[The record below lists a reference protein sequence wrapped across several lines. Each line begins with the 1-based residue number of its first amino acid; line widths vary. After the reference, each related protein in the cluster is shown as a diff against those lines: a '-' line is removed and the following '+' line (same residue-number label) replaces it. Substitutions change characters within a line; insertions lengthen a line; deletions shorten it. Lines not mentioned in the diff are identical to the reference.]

1 MEDRNQRPSEV
12 SNLPTITLVVLIA
25 FVISLLFISYK
36 YIIDG
41 PTSDINSLIQEN
53 TEAAGKKE
61 ADPEVKNEVADTKAK
76 EEAEEKEDK
85 LKEEAEKK
93 KAEEKAAKEKEDKE
107 NTDAKPTEEVA
118 SKGGSMEIT
127 HTIKDGETFTAI
139 AKRYGLSRSQMEA
152 LNPDLDPD
160 NMGSGKKLNVKIR
173 AKHTVGPG
181 DILSVV
187 AKKYGISKEEL
198 MAANKLT
205 KDFAQRGD
213 VLIIP
218 LKK

>member
-76 EEAEEKEDK
+76 EE
-85 LKEEAEKK
+85 
-93 KAEEKAAKEKEDKE
+93 AEEKAAKEKEDKE